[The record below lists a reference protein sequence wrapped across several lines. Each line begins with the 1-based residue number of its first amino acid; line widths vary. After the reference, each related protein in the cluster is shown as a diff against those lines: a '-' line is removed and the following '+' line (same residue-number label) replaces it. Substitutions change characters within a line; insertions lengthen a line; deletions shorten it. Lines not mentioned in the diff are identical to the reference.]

1 MIPEK
6 SPLEQIE
13 DLYKLLDSGF
23 LRKNALERSNE
34 ISDELRRL
42 MTKIYPPGRDYFEQM
57 VFSFVKV
64 GVPQPPFLINTMLK
78 KDLSSSNP
86 CAVLV
91 PTNMLVPLYLELVWC
106 GLGLAHGHHSIN
118 RFSSFLT
125 RIDPGATNNPP
136 DKKQLKVLFQW
147 FINNVDH
154 KITMKEK
161 QENGTNVR
169 VLSWSEPGPVT
180 RKYKRIVLPE
190 SITIKD
196 MAYSIL
202 ATGGLKKLKRK
213 ESMEIERT

>member
-1 MIPEK
+1 
-6 SPLEQIE
+6 
-13 DLYKLLDSGF
+13 
-23 LRKNALERSNE
+23 
-34 ISDELRRL
+34 
-42 MTKIYPPGRDYFEQM
+42 
-57 VFSFVKV
+57 
-64 GVPQPPFLINTMLK
+64 MLK

-91 PTNMLVPLYLELVWC
+91 PTNRLVPLYLELVWC
-106 GLGLAHGHHSIN
+106 GLGLGLAHGHQSIN

-136 DKKQLKVLFQW
+136 EKKQLKVLFQW

-154 KITMKEK
+154 KITIKEK
-161 QENGTNVR
+161 QENGTKVC
-169 VLSWSEPGPVT
+169 VLSWSEPGKAP
-180 RKYKRIVLPE
+180 RKYRRIVLPE

>member
-1 MIPEK
+1 M
-6 SPLEQIE
+6 
-13 DLYKLLDSGF
+13 
-23 LRKNALERSNE
+23 
-34 ISDELRRL
+34 
-42 MTKIYPPGRDYFEQM
+42 
-57 VFSFVKV
+57 
-64 GVPQPPFLINTMLK
+64 
-78 KDLSSSNP
+78 
-86 CAVLV
+86 
-91 PTNMLVPLYLELVWC
+91 
-106 GLGLAHGHHSIN
+106 
-118 RFSSFLT
+118 
-125 RIDPGATNNPP
+125 
-136 DKKQLKVLFQW
+136 LFQW

-202 ATGGLKKLKRK
+202 ATGGLKKLKKK